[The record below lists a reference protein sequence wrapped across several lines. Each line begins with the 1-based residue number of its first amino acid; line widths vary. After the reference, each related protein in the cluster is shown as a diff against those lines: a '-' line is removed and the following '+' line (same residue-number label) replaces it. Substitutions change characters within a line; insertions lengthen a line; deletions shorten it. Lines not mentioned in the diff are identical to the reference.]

1 MFLLRQFLLLKQVSS
16 NNSEVVK
23 STSLYFLIMWENTVT
38 VAINPEFS
46 KNLIE
51 RIKQNIIP
59 ELKRTEGKGDQYV
72 VDELIL
78 FIELNPQHI
87 VAQDLRILRELKL
100 AKINFIQI

>member
-1 MFLLRQFLLLKQVSS
+1 
-16 NNSEVVK
+16 
-23 STSLYFLIMWENTVT
+23 MWENTVT
-38 VAINPEFS
+38 IAINPEFS

-78 FIELNPQHI
+78 FIELNPQYI
-87 VAQDLRILRELKL
+87 VAQDLQVLRELKL

>member
-1 MFLLRQFLLLKQVSS
+1 
-16 NNSEVVK
+16 
-23 STSLYFLIMWENTVT
+23 MWENTVT

-46 KNLIE
+46 KKLIE

-59 ELKRTEGKGDQYV
+59 ELKRIEGKGDQYV

-78 FIELNPQHI
+78 FIELNPQYI
-87 VAQDLRILRELKL
+87 VAQDLHVLRELRL

>member
-1 MFLLRQFLLLKQVSS
+1 
-16 NNSEVVK
+16 
-23 STSLYFLIMWENTVT
+23 MWENTVKI
-38 VAINPEFS
+38 AINPEFS

-51 RIKQNIIP
+51 KIKQNIIP

-78 FIELNPQHI
+78 FIELNPQYI
-87 VAQDLRILRELKL
+87 VAQDLQVLRELKL

>member
-1 MFLLRQFLLLKQVSS
+1 
-16 NNSEVVK
+16 
-23 STSLYFLIMWENTVT
+23 MWENTVT

-59 ELKRTEGKGDQYV
+59 ELKRAEGKGDQYV

-78 FIELNPQHI
+78 FIELNPQYI
-87 VAQDLRILRELKL
+87 VAQDLQVLRELKL

>member
-1 MFLLRQFLLLKQVSS
+1 
-16 NNSEVVK
+16 
-23 STSLYFLIMWENTVT
+23 MWENIVT

-59 ELKRTEGKGDQYV
+59 ELKRVEGKGDQYV
-72 VDELIL
+72 VDEIVL
-78 FIELNPQHI
+78 FIELNPQYI
-87 VAQDLRILRELKL
+87 VAQDLQVLRELKL

>member
-1 MFLLRQFLLLKQVSS
+1 
-16 NNSEVVK
+16 
-23 STSLYFLIMWENTVT
+23 MWENTVT
-38 VAINPEFS
+38 IAINPEFS

-78 FIELNPQHI
+78 FIELNPQYI
-87 VAQDLRILRELKL
+87 VAKDLHILRELKL

>member
-1 MFLLRQFLLLKQVSS
+1 
-16 NNSEVVK
+16 
-23 STSLYFLIMWENTVT
+23 MWKNTVKI
-38 VAINPEFS
+38 AINPEFS

-59 ELKRTEGKGDQYV
+59 ELKRIEGKGDQYV

-78 FIELNPQHI
+78 FIELNPQYI
-87 VAQDLRILRELKL
+87 VAQDLQVLRELKL